1 MKNNAIGHRLCYILY
16 AAVHVGAAA
25 AAAAGVA
32 ASRSRSCRRRIYE
45 PHKKVSLYTD
55 ILDQDPIVE

>member
-1 MKNNAIGHRLCYILY
+1 MKNNAIGHRFCYILY

-25 AAAAGVA
+25 AAGVA
-32 ASRSRSCRRRIYE
+32 ASRSRSCRLRIYE